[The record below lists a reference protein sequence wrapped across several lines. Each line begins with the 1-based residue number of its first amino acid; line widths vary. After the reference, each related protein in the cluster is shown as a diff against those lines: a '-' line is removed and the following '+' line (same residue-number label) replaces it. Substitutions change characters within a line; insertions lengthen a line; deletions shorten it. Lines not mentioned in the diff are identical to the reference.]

1 MHEPIG
7 SVVTRIT
14 FKADSAADF
23 LFEDDVAAGRLVQE
37 RDDMTVEEATE
48 FVGEFIDCLD
58 EVQILIDGTK
68 VVTMS
73 DFIEPAEER

>member
-14 FKADSAADF
+14 FKPDNAADF

-48 FVGEFIDCLD
+48 FVGEFLDCLD

>member
-14 FKADSAADF
+14 FKPDSAADF

-58 EVQILIDGTK
+58 EVQILIDGAK